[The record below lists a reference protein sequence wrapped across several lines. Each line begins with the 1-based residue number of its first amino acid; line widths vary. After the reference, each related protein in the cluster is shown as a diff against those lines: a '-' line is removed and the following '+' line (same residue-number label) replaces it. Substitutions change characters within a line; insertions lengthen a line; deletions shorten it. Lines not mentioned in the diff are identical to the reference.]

1 MIRGGGVAGRP
12 AARDVLH
19 GQVGLG
25 VNLRAG
31 SAASFEAERR
41 GRRTGRAR
49 DAPDARPPT
58 RPGRADRRLRVR
70 GDRRDRLDGFEDL
83 RRRRGRRAR
92 SGLGEELGPG
102 RVHALVTSVEV
113 GCSGHVTAK
122 SGGDDEPPQFD
133 GHVVV
138 GGFVFVVY
146 QRARGSVT
154 GDVVGACPC
163 SVYQRVTTLRQITSQ
178 SFSHIGRV
186 SDHVHPPA
194 GIAAAISSASA
205 RACAIFPR
213 CRGRHNRAVSPYF
226 RHRSMLIAAF
236 DDRRPPDGHSPV
248 LGRRL
253 DPCGTTWRPLRIY
266 SGRKVIGSSCVGRGR
281 RPHRR
286 QRSHADREAG
296 RVLHNRAGRSAVSRA
311 LGRSPF
317 SGDAHAEA
325 SLKPRHVLPATVPQD
340 DD

>member
-1 MIRGGGVAGRP
+1 M
-12 AARDVLH
+12 
-19 GQVGLG
+19 
-25 VNLRAG
+25 
-31 SAASFEAERR
+31 
-41 GRRTGRAR
+41 
-49 DAPDARPPT
+49 
-58 RPGRADRRLRVR
+58 
-70 GDRRDRLDGFEDL
+70 
-83 RRRRGRRAR
+83 
-92 SGLGEELGPG
+92 
-102 RVHALVTSVEV
+102 
-113 GCSGHVTAK
+113 
-122 SGGDDEPPQFD
+122 
-133 GHVVV
+133 
-138 GGFVFVVY
+138 
-146 QRARGSVT
+146 T
-154 GDVVGACPC
+154 GDVVGACPR
-163 SVYQRVTTLRQITSQ
+163 SVYQRVTTLKQIMSRGR
-178 SFSHIGRV
+178 SPIGGV
-186 SDHVHPPA
+186 PDHLPLPA
-194 GIAAAISSASA
+194 GLAAAISLASD

>member
-1 MIRGGGVAGRP
+1 M
-12 AARDVLH
+12 
-19 GQVGLG
+19 
-25 VNLRAG
+25 
-31 SAASFEAERR
+31 
-41 GRRTGRAR
+41 
-49 DAPDARPPT
+49 
-58 RPGRADRRLRVR
+58 
-70 GDRRDRLDGFEDL
+70 
-83 RRRRGRRAR
+83 
-92 SGLGEELGPG
+92 
-102 RVHALVTSVEV
+102 
-113 GCSGHVTAK
+113 
-122 SGGDDEPPQFD
+122 
-133 GHVVV
+133 
-138 GGFVFVVY
+138 
-146 QRARGSVT
+146 
-154 GDVVGACPC
+154 
-163 SVYQRVTTLRQITSQ
+163 TTLKQITSQ

-194 GIAAAISSASA
+194 GIAAAISSATA

-296 RVLHNRAGRSAVSRA
+296 RVLAQPGRKECGKPGTRPVTLLRRCARRGVT
-311 LGRSPF
+311 
-317 SGDAHAEA
+317 EA
-325 SLKPRHVLPATVPQD
+325 SARTAGHRAIR
-340 DD
+340 